1 VAATLASE
9 EYATAVHGAA
19 YSLRDLQEH
28 PRLTL
33 DQKVQAILRRA
44 SVVPFDVLAVVA
56 RSTAQSAAPPPDL
69 GSDAVDF
76 GSDDDDGGGGGI
88 ENGSSRSRRRRS
100 DSGVLVAAAKHGV
113 LVRGCWVVKS
123 AALFARG
130 GGGAEAASLAACHP
144 PGGVPLAASAAALS
158 ASSAGSGGGGG
169 GSGSGGATSTP
180 SSGANAP
187 PAIVLTAA
195 EQCICDARDSM
206 LSLLERDGYLYR
218 APFTAA
224 LANTLTDFQARYIN
238 ASPTPTLLL

>member
-1 VAATLASE
+1 
-9 EYATAVHGAA
+9 
-19 YSLRDLQEH
+19 
-28 PRLTL
+28 
-33 DQKVQAILRRA
+33 
-44 SVVPFDVLAVVA
+44 
-56 RSTAQSAAPPPDL
+56 
-69 GSDAVDF
+69 
-76 GSDDDDGGGGGI
+76 
-88 ENGSSRSRRRRS
+88 
-100 DSGVLVAAAKHGV
+100 VLVAAAKHGV

-158 ASSAGSGGGGG
+158 ASSAGSGSGGGG
-169 GSGSGGATSTP
+169 GGGSGGATSTP
-180 SSGANAP
+180 SSGAKAP